1 MDEKSIKG
9 LKFAFAE
16 SAPSWEEMFD
26 MTGKVAIITGG
37 TSGLGFALANRMAQ
51 AGASVVITG
60 RNDEKGAECEAYFRG
75 KGWEV
80 SYFKADVSKVADC
93 HAVAA
98 FAVEKYGR
106 LDILVPVAAVW
117 DFGAIV
123 DISED
128 TYDRIVDTNTKGQ
141 YFMIQAAARQ
151 MIKCGNG
158 GVITMCSSI
167 TRTGMGDSFFVNLD
181 SAYCTSKSALLGLC
195 VSLARE
201 LKVHGIRVNMVTPG
215 AQITEGLM
223 SNGHAAMAKYGAKYV
238 EVSGQSQQWCPVPV
252 SKTPDEVAR
261 VIFAMCTDFSAFMY
275 GVNVD
280 VDGGSLF
287 CFTRE
292 PFSYTL
298 EGCVPGPQID

>member
-98 FAVEKYGR
+98 FAVEK
-106 LDILVPVAAVW
+106 
-117 DFGAIV
+117 
-123 DISED
+123 
-128 TYDRIVDTNTKGQ
+128 
-141 YFMIQAAARQ
+141 
-151 MIKCGNG
+151 
-158 GVITMCSSI
+158 
-167 TRTGMGDSFFVNLD
+167 
-181 SAYCTSKSALLGLC
+181 
-195 VSLARE
+195 
-201 LKVHGIRVNMVTPG
+201 
-215 AQITEGLM
+215 
-223 SNGHAAMAKYGAKYV
+223 
-238 EVSGQSQQWCPVPV
+238 
-252 SKTPDEVAR
+252 
-261 VIFAMCTDFSAFMY
+261 
-275 GVNVD
+275 
-280 VDGGSLF
+280 
-287 CFTRE
+287 
-292 PFSYTL
+292 
-298 EGCVPGPQID
+298 